1 VQSLFPTSGSRLCDV
16 WMPHVVSCHCA
27 SPALEGDLPTLQPLV
42 QPLSVFAGL
51 WSRVPILP
59 LSAAEIGTVLTR

>member
-1 VQSLFPTSGSRLCDV
+1 MTDKPVLWFLPMC
-16 WMPHVVSCHCA
+16 
-27 SPALEGDLPTLQPLV
+27 PALEGDLPTLQPLV

-59 LSAAEIGTVLTR
+59 LTAQEIGTVLTRWVTIRPMRC